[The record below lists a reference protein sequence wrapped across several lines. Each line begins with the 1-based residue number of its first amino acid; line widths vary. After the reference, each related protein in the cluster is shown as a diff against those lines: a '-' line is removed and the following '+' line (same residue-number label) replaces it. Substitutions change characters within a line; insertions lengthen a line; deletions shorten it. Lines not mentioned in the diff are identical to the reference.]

1 MEKKRLVVISI
12 DSMVT
17 EDLAVL
23 KKLKNFSQL
32 LKESSVILRNEATY
46 PTFTH
51 SIHTSIA
58 TGCYPG
64 KHGVIGNEFFQP
76 GNMTPTWFDR
86 IEDVKV
92 PLLPVLAKK
101 NGYSVACVFWP
112 LTMNA
117 PLDYVLYRKE
127 YYGAA
132 SQKKEQIKARS
143 TEGLFDEI
151 YPVIKDAFDIEP
163 IRVDDQIC
171 GDACA
176 YLIDHYQ
183 PDVIYTHLVAID
195 SIRHQK
201 GVFGEH
207 IIDTYEFLDGVVG
220 EIIDALKRNGLYDKT
235 IINVTADHGHLD
247 IDRVVSINRFLKDKG
262 FISVN
267 EKGELLDWNAY
278 MHSCALSGH
287 VYVKNNDPIIMA
299 EVMQL
304 LEQSAPLLDIEKI
317 YTKAEIEEKYHLKG
331 DFAFVIESNGAAT
344 FSADYNAP
352 LCVSSGGKD
361 YRYAVST
368 HGHEPFKGVQPTYFI
383 RNPYSDRQ
391 RVIAK
396 GRVIDQAPTLAKMLG
411 FDMLSADGVPMQEL
425 L

>member
-1 MEKKRLVVISI
+1 MEKKRLLVISV

-23 KKLKNFSQL
+23 RQLKHFNEILSD
-32 LKESSVILRNEATY
+32 SSVILRNEATY

-51 SIHTSIA
+51 SIHTSIS

-64 KHGVIGNEFFQP
+64 KHGIIGNEFFEP
-76 GNMTPTWFDR
+76 GNMTPTWFDSVN
-86 IEDVKV
+86 DVRV
-92 PLLPVLAKK
+92 PLLPVVAKE

-112 LTMNA
+112 LTMNS

-127 YYGAA
+127 YYGPV
-132 SQKKEQIKARS
+132 SKKKEQIRARS
-143 TEGLFDEI
+143 TQGLYDEI
-151 YPVIKDAFDIEP
+151 YPVIQKAFDIDP
-163 IRVDDQIC
+163 ILVDDQIC
-171 GDACA
+171 ADTCA

-183 PDVIYTHLVAID
+183 PEVIYTHLVAID

-207 IIDTYEFLDGVVG
+207 ILATYQFLDGVIG
-220 EIIDALKRNGLYDKT
+220 QITDALKRNGLYDKT

-247 IDRVVSINRFLKDKG
+247 IDRVVSINRFFKDKG
-262 FISVN
+262 LISTDAEGN
-267 EKGELLDWNAY
+267 LTDWDAY

-287 VYVKNNDPIIMA
+287 IYIKNQDPEIA
-299 EVMQL
+299 RGVFDL
-304 LEQSAPLLDIEKI
+304 LQSHAYELDIEKI
-317 YTKAEIEEKYHLKG
+317 YTRSEVQDKYHLDG
-331 DFAFVIESNGAAT
+331 DFTYVIESNGAAT

-352 LCVSSGGKD
+352 LYVRSGGKD

-368 HGHEPFKGVQPTYFI
+368 HGHEPSKGVQPTYFL
-383 RNPYSDRQ
+383 RNPYGNKKLVLAS
-391 RVIAK
+391 
-396 GRVIDQAPTLAKMLG
+396 GRIIDQAPTLAKLLG
-411 FDMLSADGVPMQEL
+411 FEMPWADGVPREEL

>member
-12 DSMVT
+12 DSMIT

-23 KKLKNFSQL
+23 RKLKHFNEL
-32 LKESSVILRNEATY
+32 LNESSVILRNEATY

-51 SIHTSIA
+51 SIHTSIS

-76 GNMTPTWFDR
+76 GNMTPTWFDSVD
-86 IEDVKV
+86 DVKV
-92 PLLPVLAKK
+92 PMLPVVAKE

-117 PLDYVLYRKE
+117 DLDFVLYRKE
-127 YYGAA
+127 YYGHV

-143 TEGLFDEI
+143 TEGLFDEL
-151 YPVIKDAFDIEP
+151 YPVIKDAFEIDP

-176 YLIDHYQ
+176 YLIDKYQ
-183 PDVIYTHLVAID
+183 PEVIYTHLVAID

-207 IIDTYEFLDGVVG
+207 ILDTYEFLDSVVG
-220 EIIDALKRNGLYDKT
+220 QITDALKRNGLYENT
-235 IINVTADHGHLD
+235 IINITADHGHLD

-262 FISVN
+262 YIKTN
-267 EKGELLDWNAY
+267 EKGELLDWDAY

-287 VYVKNNDPIIMA
+287 VYVKNNDQITINQVI
-299 EVMQL
+299 EL
-304 LEQSAPLLDIEKI
+304 LENHANELDIEKI
-317 YTKAEIEEKYHLKG
+317 YTKEQVKEKYHLDG
-331 DFAFVIESNGAAT
+331 EFAFVIESNGAAT

-352 LCVSSGGKD
+352 LRISSGGKD

-368 HGHEPFKGVQPTYFI
+368 HGHEPSKGVQPTFFI
-383 RNPYSDRQ
+383 RNPFNNKRV
-391 RVIAK
+391 VIAN
-396 GRVIDQAPTLAKMLG
+396 GRVIDQAPTLAKLMG
-411 FDMLSADGVPMQEL
+411 FEMNFADGIPLNDL